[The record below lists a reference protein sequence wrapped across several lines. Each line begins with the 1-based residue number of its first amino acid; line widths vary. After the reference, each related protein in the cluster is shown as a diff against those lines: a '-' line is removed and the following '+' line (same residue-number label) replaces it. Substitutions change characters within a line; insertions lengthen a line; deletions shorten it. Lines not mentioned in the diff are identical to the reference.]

1 MYIIAWTGHIENG
14 YSVKSHIL
22 FVMKRSE
29 MQQNNAVRYLYEWK
43 TFIGN
48 LDLECLIAG
57 KVRDRL
63 VWTRRSRFSGDP
75 YFRFYLPLK
84 GTFELVYASEK
95 TVEVRP
101 GEWYL
106 IPPETPFR
114 FRGIVPS
121 THFWLHFFSRQLTKI
136 PGLITPCSA
145 PVVEPEKAEKNFLE
159 LMEKIQICRSLEEAE
174 EVRHRIVKMIL
185 PVVERA
191 LERVEYKTVQEGQF
205 AKILDY
211 IDRNLHREI
220 RVEELKRFLSL
231 PRAKFSSEFHRVFGV
246 PPKQYITLRRIG
258 RAKYLLIRT
267 RLTVKE
273 IALETG
279 FANEFFFSK
288 VFKKYT
294 NHAPSEYRT
303 GLDCGKFSF

>member
-1 MYIIAWTGHIENG
+1 MEQH
-14 YSVKSHIL
+14 S
-22 FVMKRSE
+22 
-29 MQQNNAVRYLYEWK
+29 AVRCFYEWK

-48 LDLECLIAG
+48 LDLDCLIAG
-57 KVRDRL
+57 KVSDRL
-63 VWTRRSRFSGDP
+63 VWTQRSRFSGDP
-75 YFRFYLPLK
+75 YFRFYLPVK
-84 GTFELVYASEK
+84 GSFELVYASEK

-121 THFWLHFFSRQLTKI
+121 THFWLHFFSRELTKI
-136 PGLITPCSA
+136 PGLLAPCTA
-145 PVVEPEKAEKNFLE
+145 PVQDPEKAEKNFLE
-159 LMEKIQICRSLEEAE
+159 LMKVIQDCRSLEVAE
-174 EVRHRIVKMIL
+174 DVRHRIVEMIL

-191 LERVEYKTVQEGQF
+191 LERVKYKNVQEGQF

-220 RVEELKRFLSL
+220 RVEELERFLTL
-231 PRAKFSSEFHRVFGV
+231 PRAKFSAEFHRAFGV

-267 RLTVKE
+267 PLTIKE

-288 VFKKYT
+288 VFRKYT
-294 NHAPSEYRT
+294 RHAPSEYRVFMDY
-303 GLDCGKFSF
+303 GNSIPRKCD

>member
-1 MYIIAWTGHIENG
+1 MH
-14 YSVKSHIL
+14 
-22 FVMKRSE
+22 
-29 MQQNNAVRYLYEWK
+29 QNNAVRYLYDWK
-43 TFIGN
+43 IFSGN
-48 LDLECLIAG
+48 LDVECLIAG
-57 KVRDRL
+57 KVEERL
-63 VWTRRSRFSGDP
+63 VWTHRSRFSGDP

-84 GTFELVYASEK
+84 GKFELVYDSEK
-95 TVEVRP
+95 TVEVHP

-121 THFWLHFFSRQLTKI
+121 VHFWLHFFSRELTKI
-136 PGLITPCSA
+136 PRLLAPCSA
-145 PVVEPEKAEKNFLE
+145 PVEDP
-159 LMEKIQICRSLEEAE
+159 EEAE
-174 EVRHRIVKMIL
+174 KEFQELIRLIRNCHSLEDAEEVLHRIVRMIL
-185 PVVERA
+185 PVVKRA
-191 LERVEYKTVQEGQF
+191 LEQVEYKTVQGGRF
-205 AKILDY
+205 AKILEY

-220 RVEELKRFLSL
+220 RVEELERFLTL
-231 PRAKFSSEFHRVFGV
+231 PRSKFSAEFHQAFGL

-267 RLTVKE
+267 QLSIKE
-273 IALETG
+273 IALESG

-303 GLDCGKFSF
+303 VMDCGISPF